1 MTVKGY
7 LKSCYNEREV
17 SMIGELFKLV
27 GTMINGA
34 TNVMAGTAI
43 LASAGIMAAQN
54 NAENKKK
61 RRNLKLPD

>member
-1 MTVKGY
+1 
-7 LKSCYNEREV
+7 
-17 SMIGELFKLV
+17 MIGELFKLV

-34 TNVMAGTAI
+34 ANVMAGTAI